1 MMTEIA
7 LFTYHHDNMTEVV
20 VYHDNGKA
28 KSYWGETSAQ
38 ALSRAPKDI
47 RNTFHDSM
55 KLYKTRTGTR
65 VSGEW
70 YRQDG
75 H

>member
-1 MMTEIA
+1 MTEIA
-7 LFTYHHDNMTEVV
+7 LFTYHQDGTTEVV
-20 VYHDNGKA
+20 VYYDNGKA
-28 KSYWGETSAQ
+28 KSYWGETSSQ
-38 ALSRAPKDI
+38 ALSKAPKDI
-47 RNTFHDSM
+47 RNAFHDSM

-70 YRQDG
+70 YRHDG